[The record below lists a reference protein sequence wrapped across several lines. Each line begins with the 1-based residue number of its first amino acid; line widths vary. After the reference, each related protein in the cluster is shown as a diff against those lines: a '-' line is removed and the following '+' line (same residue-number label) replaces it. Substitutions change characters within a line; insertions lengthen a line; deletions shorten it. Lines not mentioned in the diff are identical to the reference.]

1 LDGGATVVRGVYGIP
16 TECYGGRWECG
27 QLGTAYYSQYQKM
40 KKEWKNTVYLARSRI
55 QGLGLYASRD
65 IEMNSMIIEYK
76 GEVIRSEVGEMREK
90 KYEGQNRGVYMF
102 RVDDER
108 LIDATMAGGP
118 ARYINHSC
126 DPNCSTRLVDSGPS
140 GDDKKIII
148 IANRP
153 ISAGEELTYDYQ
165 FDIEDTADKI
175 PCLCGAPNCQKWMN

>member
-1 LDGGATVVRGVYGIP
+1 
-16 TECYGGRWECG
+16 
-27 QLGTAYYSQYQKM
+27 
-40 KKEWKNTVYLARSRI
+40 
-55 QGLGLYASRD
+55 
-65 IEMNSMIIEYK
+65 
-76 GEVIRSEVGEMREK
+76 MREK
-90 KYEGQNRGVYMF
+90 KYEAQNRGVYMF
-102 RVDDER
+102 RIDDEK

-126 DPNCSTRLVDSGPS
+126 DPNCSTRLVDSGPC

-165 FDIEDTADKI
+165 FDIEDAADKI